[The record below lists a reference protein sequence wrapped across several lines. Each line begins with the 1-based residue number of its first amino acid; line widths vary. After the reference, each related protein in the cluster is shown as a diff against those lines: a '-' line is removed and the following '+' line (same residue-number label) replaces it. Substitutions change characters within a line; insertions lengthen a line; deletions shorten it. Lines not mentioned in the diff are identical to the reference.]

1 MPATRARPTTT
12 KNAICFAENT
22 PHFEEGAPCFD
33 RALRY
38 LQIHAP
44 ILTQPGFSIHR
55 SIFDRHRAMG
65 IVTHSGRENLHSRL
79 QQSCFQSRSG
89 EIEES
94 PEL

>member
-1 MPATRARPTTT
+1 MT

-22 PHFEEGAPCFD
+22 AHFEEGAPLF
-33 RALRY
+33 RQSLPRY
-38 LQIHAP
+38 LEIHAP

-65 IVTHSGRENLHSRL
+65 ISTHSGRENLHSRL